1 MTTIGDSMRSLIR
14 IFNQHAGNDKLL
26 SKAELRNMMNK
37 GKFMYQYLSPVW
49 RQKFIFCR
57 IKIKYSALLV
67 LFSEEQAAELMG
79 KLDKDDD
86 GSITFEEFVG
96 EIAEICDLFNISIN
110 DSSDEGVMSAASL
123 QQVLE
128 AMEKDLQR

>member
-1 MTTIGDSMRSLIR
+1 MRVSR
-14 IFNQHAGNDKLL
+14 
-26 SKAELRNMMNK
+26 R
-37 GKFMYQYLSPVW
+37 Y
-49 RQKFIFCR
+49 
-57 IKIKYSALLV
+57 ALLV
-67 LFSEEQAAELMG
+67 LFSDEQAAELME

-96 EIAEICDLFNISIN
+96 QIAEISDLFNISNN
-110 DSSDEGVMSAASL
+110 DSSDGGVMSAASL